1 MEPYSIAIKHIAL
14 ATRSMDSKTT
24 TNVSFERTSSK
35 KFRQPNNPNV
45 TSIQG
50 MEPQSS
56 RGAAYMRNSIPNVK
70 VVKTYDAEEEKRD
83 YGKTEKYK
91 IKRSERCNS
100 IVIEN
105 ENDVKNLEEYI
116 QSMGVSSPS
125 GIGQTTSLVFS
136 LRKTIGCLI
145 NALKV
150 FEENNIN
157 VVHIESRKSQKTD
170 AMFELYVEFETDY
183 IRLQELI
190 KRLKKQVASIT
201 LNEFAIQTP
210 PHTPPCLPLSE
221 RDLIS
226 VSPWFPK
233 TVYDLDKSANR
244 VLMYGTELDADHPG
258 FTDKLYRQ
266 RREYFTKLAM
276 NYKHGE
282 PIPRVEYTDEERGTW
297 GTVFRELTKLYP
309 THACREYLS
318 NWPLLKERCGY
329 REDNIPQLQDVS
341 EFLKAV
347 TGFTLRPVAGYLS
360 SRDFLAGLAFRVFHC
375 TQYIRHGSDPLYT
388 PEPDCCHELMG
399 HIPLLADP
407 SFAQFSQELGLSSL
421 GASDE
426 EVAKLATCYFFSVEF
441 GLCKQ
446 DGELRVYGA
455 GLLSSIS
462 ELKHALT
469 DKAVKRP
476 FEPQTTCQQECL
488 ITTFQDVYFYTESFE
503 EAKEHMRKFA
513 STIKRPF
520 AVRFNPYTQSV
531 DVLDNTRCIGYIV
544 SEVKGELCIVSD
556 ALRRVHQME
565 KAQRRQ
571 LTSTKSNDS
580 SIEEK

>member
-1 MEPYSIAIKHIAL
+1 MEKEKLSRKSDVTAKPPK
-14 ATRSMDSKTT
+14 
-24 TNVSFERTSSK
+24 SFERGSSITVEPP
-35 KFRQPNNPNV
+35 PNPGVANIRGIV
-45 TSIQG
+45 VG

-56 RGAAYMRNSIPNVK
+56 RGAAYLRNSGRLVK
-70 VVKTYDAEEEKRD
+70 LHDKEEKRD
-83 YGKTEKYK
+83 YSKEEKFK
-91 IKRSERCNS
+91 LKRRCSS
-100 IVIEN
+100 IIIE
-105 ENDVKNLEEYI
+105 DDQDIKNLEENI
-116 QSMGVSSPS
+116 RNMGIASPS
-125 GIGQTTSLVFS
+125 GIGKTTSIVFS
-136 LRKTIGCLI
+136 LRNTVGCLV

-157 VVHIESRKSQKTD
+157 VVHIESRKSLKND
-170 AMFELYVEFETDY
+170 SMFDIYVDLETDY

-201 LNEFAIQTP
+201 LNDFPIPQSPRTMS
-210 PHTPPCLPLSE
+210 PL
-221 RDLIS
+221 DTLAML
-226 VSPWFPK
+226 PWFPR
-233 TVYDLDKSANR
+233 TVADLDRSSNR

-258 FTDKLYRQ
+258 FTDKVYRQ
-266 RREYFTKLAM
+266 RRLLFAEIAM
-276 NYKHGE
+276 SYKHGD
-282 PIPRVEYTDEERGTW
+282 PIPRVDYTEEERKTW

-309 THACREYLS
+309 SHACREYLR
-318 NWPLLKERCGY
+318 NWPLLKEQCGY

-341 EFLKAV
+341 EFLKAR
-347 TGFTLRPVAGYLS
+347 TGFSVRPVAGYLS
-360 SRDFLAGLAFRVFHC
+360 ARDFLAGLAFRVFHC

-426 EVAKLATCYFFSVEF
+426 EVAKLATCYFFTVEF

-469 DKAVKRP
+469 DRALKKP
-476 FEPQTTCQQECL
+476 FDPITTSQQECL
-488 ITTFQDVYFYTESFE
+488 ITTFQDVYFFTESFE
-503 EAKEHMRKFA
+503 EAKEQMRNFA

-520 AVRFNPYTQSV
+520 AVRYNPYTQSV
-531 DVLDNTRCIGYIV
+531 DVLDNTRCIGYLV

-556 ALRRVHQME
+556 ALRRVQLLE
-565 KAQRRQ
+565 KSRIKP
-571 LTSTKSNDS
+571 SDKSKQA
-580 SIEEK
+580 SIEEEPQQ